1 MTAKRAPPLP
11 GDHNQLYQVATS
23 QSHSASVRRAYPR
36 RAIVRPPAVDELRR
50 IHLLRTPVHKGK
62 KRRGPGLIT
71 SRPSP
76 LLASVVGVHSFLAL
90 LLSASQEVVRDPP
103 YGVCGPAYRIGDP
116 TYRSPRGYFE
126 EANFI
131 PLHPGHRPPASLRRL
146 LAQSVGPF
154 LRGAQGLFA
163 LPEGYPDHLATLA
176 ISEGDDPFEPWVHLL
191 SLGQD
196 HLSGM
201 AHAFV

>member
-76 LLASVVGVHSFLAL
+76 LLASVVGVHSFLAP
-90 LLSASQEVVRDPP
+90 SA
-103 YGVCGPAYRIGDP
+103 
-116 TYRSPRGYFE
+116 
-126 EANFI
+126 
-131 PLHPGHRPPASLRRL
+131 ASLRLPRGCPLPPLRSLWPRL
-146 LAQSVGPF
+146 PY
-154 LRGAQGLFA
+154 R
-163 LPEGYPDHLATLA
+163 
-176 ISEGDDPFEPWVHLL
+176 
-191 SLGQD
+191 
-196 HLSGM
+196 
-201 AHAFV
+201 

>member
-1 MTAKRAPPLP
+1 MTTFLELRLVAVQLRGIPLP
-11 GDHNQLYQVATS
+11 
-23 QSHSASVRRAYPR
+23 
-36 RAIVRPPAVDELRR
+36 
-50 IHLLRTPVHKGK
+50 RTPVHKGK
-62 KRRGPGLIT
+62 KRRGPGCYQ

-90 LLSASQEVVRDPP
+90 LLLASQEVVRDPP
-103 YGVCGPAYRIGDP
+103 YGVRGPAYRIRDSA
-116 TYRSPRGYFE
+116 YRSPRGYFE

-131 PLHPGHRPPASLRRL
+131 PLHPGYRPPASLRRL

-163 LPEGYPDHLATLA
+163 LPEGYPEHLATLA
-176 ISEGDDPFEPWVHLL
+176 ISEGDDPFEPWIHLL

-201 AHAFV
+201 AHAFVYLLRRPLKDTHPRVHLSLLSPRSPTERLHSR